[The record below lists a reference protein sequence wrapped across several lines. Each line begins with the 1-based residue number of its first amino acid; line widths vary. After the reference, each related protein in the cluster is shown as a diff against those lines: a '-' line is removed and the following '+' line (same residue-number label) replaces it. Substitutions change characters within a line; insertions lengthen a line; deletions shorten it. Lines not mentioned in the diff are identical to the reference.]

1 MGAGADPAPIVQSQ
15 AVPTHENSIVILGA
29 GMSGGVA
36 ARTLRE
42 EGYDGRLVLI
52 GHEPT
57 PPFGRP
63 PLSKSYL
70 RGEETLAGWMVVP
83 EQWYEDNRVVR
94 VHATATRVDADT
106 HQVHLK
112 EGGPVPFDRLLI
124 TTGGVN
130 RTLEV
135 PGADLPGVHQLR
147 TVAESDA
154 IKQDATRGARAVVVG
169 MGFIGSEVA
178 ASLIQMGVQ
187 VTAVLPGTSPLES
200 VLGPEVG
207 QVMAGIHRDAGVELF
222 SSDQVVR
229 FEGAHRIERAITR
242 QGRRLACDFA
252 VVSVGIS
259 PAVDAL
265 ASSGVSVDNGVLVD
279 ALCRTNIRGVFA
291 AGDVAS
297 HDHPL
302 FGRIRVEHYNNAE
315 KQGAAAARSM
325 LGIGAPYA
333 YVHTFWSDQY
343 DLKLE
348 YVGHVRKW
356 DRFIVRGSLEERKF
370 LGFYLADG
378 VLKAA
383 VGVNRGGDPEL
394 DEHDEMAAAGRLVA
408 KRAQPDPRALA
419 DETRDLSEI

>member
-1 MGAGADPAPIVQSQ
+1 MGAGADPAPIMQSQ

-42 EGYDGRLVLI
+42 EGYDGRIVLI

-154 IKQDATRGARAVVVG
+154 IKQDARREIGRA
-169 MGFIGSEVA
+169 
-178 ASLIQMGVQ
+178 
-187 VTAVLPGTSPLES
+187 
-200 VLGPEVG
+200 
-207 QVMAGIHRDAGVELF
+207 
-222 SSDQVVR
+222 
-229 FEGAHRIERAITR
+229 
-242 QGRRLACDFA
+242 
-252 VVSVGIS
+252 
-259 PAVDAL
+259 
-265 ASSGVSVDNGVLVD
+265 
-279 ALCRTNIRGVFA
+279 
-291 AGDVAS
+291 
-297 HDHPL
+297 
-302 FGRIRVEHYNNAE
+302 
-315 KQGAAAARSM
+315 
-325 LGIGAPYA
+325 
-333 YVHTFWSDQY
+333 
-343 DLKLE
+343 
-348 YVGHVRKW
+348 HV
-356 DRFIVRGSLEERKF
+356 
-370 LGFYLADG
+370 
-378 VLKAA
+378 
-383 VGVNRGGDPEL
+383 
-394 DEHDEMAAAGRLVA
+394 
-408 KRAQPDPRALA
+408 
-419 DETRDLSEI
+419 

>member
-1 MGAGADPAPIVQSQ
+1 MGAGADPAPIVKSQ
-15 AVPTHENSIVILGA
+15 VVPTHENSIVILGA

-57 PPFGRP
+57 RPFGRP

-187 VTAVLPGTSPLES
+187 VSAVLPGTSPLES

-229 FEGAHRIERAITR
+229 FEGARRIERVVTR

-279 ALCRTNIRGVFA
+279 ELCRTNIPEVFA

-325 LGIGAPYA
+325 LGTGAPYA

-348 YVGHVRKW
+348 YVGHVRNW

-370 LGFYLADG
+370 LGFYLAHG

-394 DEHDEMAAAGRLVA
+394 DEHGEMAAAGRLVA

-419 DETRDLSEI
+419 DETRELSEI